1 MQEGSLEQG
10 PKDSPDLPLE
20 QWERTPLSSQDKGVN
35 EEGVAVCGK
44 QWSMLVQEADSK
56 RLALCN
62 LKSVFMSKCS
72 QQRVQKA
79 SFRKND
85 SLTRNKSF
93 LSGQHQRKRGL
104 KWSHLF
110 PKSTRKEVFGAEGA
124 LN

>member
-1 MQEGSLEQG
+1 MQEGSLEQD

-20 QWERTPLSSQDKGVN
+20 LGERTPLQSQDKGVN
-35 EEGVAVCGK
+35 EEGAAVCGK
-44 QWSMLVQEADSK
+44 QWSTLVQETASK

-62 LKSVFMSKCS
+62 LKSVFTSKLS

-104 KWSHLF
+104 KWGHLF
-110 PKSTRKEVFGAEGA
+110 PKSTRKEVFGEEGA